1 MTERLRLQR
10 ERAEAAGQGH
20 VLRYY
25 DELSTLHRNDL
36 LAQLERVDYDLLA
49 RLAEKFDERAAPAA
63 DFAPPE
69 VFPLRRDAG
78 EERRAAEAVQAGD
91 ALFAAGKVGYLLVAG
106 GQASRLGYS
115 GPKGAFSVGPVS
127 GRTLFEIHA
136 RRLRA
141 AMQRYGVGGP
151 WYVMTSPAN
160 DGETRAFFSE
170 HRFFGLDPATVTFFA
185 QAMLPAL
192 DPAGKIMMADK
203 HRLFLAPNGHGG
215 ALAAF
220 ADAGLIDHAR
230 EHGVEQ
236 LSYFQVDNPLARPAD
251 PLFLGLHAQAGAG
264 MSSKVVAKRD
274 ENEKVGVLGM
284 RDGVLG
290 CIEYSD
296 LPDDLRTQRDDAGE
310 LAYRAGNIAVHA
322 LSIDFVDEVTK
333 GGLQLPW
340 HVARK
345 RMNVLG
351 DDGRMVERDGAKFE
365 TFVFDALGMSNASV
379 TLEVDRAEEFSP
391 VKNREGEDSPH
402 SARRDLCSMWGAW
415 IQENGGSLPAGK
427 DGEPP
432 RVEID
437 PLLAET
443 REEFAAKWPVEPDV
457 RDVGHLYE

>member
-1 MTERLRLQR
+1 MTERLQQQR

-20 VLRYY
+20 VLRWF
-25 DELSTLHRNDL
+25 DELSTLHGNDL
-36 LAQLERVDYDLLA
+36 LAQLEHVDYELLA
-49 RLAEKFDERAAPAA
+49 RLARKFDERPAPAA
-63 DFAPPE
+63 NFAPPE
-69 VFPLRRDAG
+69 VFPLRRDDAQ
-78 EERRAAEAVQAGD
+78 ERRAGD
-91 ALFAAGKVGYLLVAG
+91 ATERGRALLSEGKVGYLLVAG
-106 GQASRLGYS
+106 GQASRLGYT
-115 GPKGAFSVGPVS
+115 GPKGAYSVGPVS
-127 GRTLFEIHA
+127 GRTLFEFHA

-170 HRFFGLDPATVTFFA
+170 HRFFGLDPATVTFFP

-215 ALAAF
+215 ALSAF
-220 ADAGLIDHAR
+220 AEAGLVDHAR

-251 PLFLGLHAQAGAG
+251 PLFLGLHAEAGAG

-274 ENEKVGVLGM
+274 EHEKVGVLGM

-296 LPDDLRTQRDDAGE
+296 LPDDLRTQRDDSGK
-310 LAYRAGNIAVHA
+310 LTFRAGNIAVHA
-322 LSIDFVDEVTK
+322 LSVDFVDRVTS
-333 GGLQLPW
+333 GGLKLPW

-345 RMNVLG
+345 RMQVLG
-351 DDGRMVERDGAKFE
+351 EDGRMVERDGAKFE
-365 TFVFDALGMSNASV
+365 TFVFDALGMSEGSI

-391 VKNREGEDSPH
+391 VKNREGEDSPD
-402 SARRDLCSMWGAW
+402 SARRDMCALWASWVREQGGA
-415 IQENGGSLPAGK
+415 LPAGK
-427 DGEPP
+427 GDEPP
-432 RVEID
+432 PVEVD

-457 RDVGHLYE
+457 RERGHLYE